1 MADSDTLTGKM
12 LGRFQVLEKV
22 GEGGMGVV
30 YRAEDTRLNREVAL
44 KLIHPKHVQ
53 DEDARRRFIREAQAA
68 SGISH
73 PNVCTIHSIEEED
86 GQLFLVLEF
95 LEGQTLKDAMPDL
108 ASDWKALLDALIQ
121 GAEGLAEAHRR
132 NVVHRDIKSANFWI
146 TPRGLVKIMDFG
158 LAKQMGP
165 AQPIST
171 NDLTADFTNPGVTV
185 GTTHYMSPEQAR
197 GREVDQRSDIFS
209 FGVVLYEVA
218 VRKLPFT
225 GVSTVDVL
233 DQILHGDPTPLTQ
246 LRPDVPAAY
255 ERAVAKCLRK
265 SPEERYQSA
274 ADLVVD
280 LKGLRRDI
288 ELGREGSRV
297 SGSGPVAMA
306 TPSGPQPVAAASGT
320 MQAVPGSSQC
330 VLTAPEHKPLRSF
343 AIAAGAVILLVAA
356 TIAGVVAFSAKHEAA
371 GSKTNAGKPAVA
383 VLAFENSTGDPKL
396 AWYGKNAAELLAVD
410 LSRLTNVDVI
420 SKQRIFD
427 VLTQLKMESMPTL
440 NAQNATEVAK
450 KCGARLMVSGETL
463 LLGGNIVLKAEI
475 SDVSGG
481 RLLGAEKVTG
491 VTEKNMLEKADELGG
506 LLRERLKDVK

>member
-1 MADSDTLTGKM
+1 MADPETLTGKT
-12 LGRFQVLEKV
+12 LGRFQILEKV

-30 YRAEDTRLNREVAL
+30 YRAEDTRLNREVAI

-53 DEDARRRFIREAQAA
+53 DEEARRRFIREAQSA

-73 PNVCTIHSIEEED
+73 PNVCTIHSIEEES

-95 LEGQTLKDAMPDL
+95 LEGRTLKDALPDIG
-108 ASDWKALLDALIQ
+108 SDWKTLLDALIQ

-158 LAKQMGP
+158 LAKQIGP
-165 AQPIST
+165 ARTIST
-171 NDLTADFTNPGVTV
+171 NDLTADFTDPGVTV

-218 VRKLPFT
+218 ARKLPFT
-225 GVSTVDVL
+225 GASTVDVL
-233 DQILHGDPTPLTQ
+233 DQILHGDPVPLCQ
-246 LRPDVPAAY
+246 LRPDVPADY

-265 SPEERYQSA
+265 SPEERYQTA

-280 LKGLRRDI
+280 LKELRRNM
-288 ELGREGSRV
+288 ER
-297 SGSGPVAMA
+297 GPVAMA
-306 TPSGPQPVAAASGT
+306 TPSGPQPVAASSSAVSVAS
-320 MQAVPGSSQC
+320 GSSQC
-330 VLTAPEHKPLRSF
+330 ILVAPENRMRSLL
-343 AIAAGAVILLVAA
+343 IAGGAVIALVLA
-356 TIAGVVAFSAKHEAA
+356 TILGVVLVSAKRESAEAKA
-371 GSKTNAGKPAVA
+371 RSGKPAIA

-396 AWYGKNAAELLAVD
+396 AWYGKNASELLAVE
-410 LSRLTNVDVI
+410 LSKLTNVDVI
-420 SKQRIFD
+420 SKQRVFD
-427 VLTQLKMESMPTL
+427 VLKQLKMESMPTL
-440 NAQNATEVAK
+440 DSQNATEVAK
-450 KCGARLMVSGETL
+450 KCGARLMIRGDTL
-463 LLGGNIVLKAEI
+463 MLGGNIVLAAEI
-475 SDVSGG
+475 SNVADG

-506 LLRERLKDVK
+506 LLRDRLKDVK